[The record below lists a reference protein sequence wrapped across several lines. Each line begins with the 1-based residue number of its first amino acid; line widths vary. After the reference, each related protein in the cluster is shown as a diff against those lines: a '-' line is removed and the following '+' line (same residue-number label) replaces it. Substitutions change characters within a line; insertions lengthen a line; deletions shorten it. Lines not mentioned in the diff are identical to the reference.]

1 MERHLTT
8 GFRGRLGDDRLMHCR
23 TCRRLE
29 KQRLDVSRQGGT
41 SGDANAAVEPA
52 STEEATCPL
61 CLASLVDSHD
71 AVVHDRLHKG
81 IRPFECHRC
90 SETFLSV
97 AGLMLHRHQHC
108 RQPRYRCDRC
118 QRQFQDVA
126 LYTRHCKK
134 HGCIWKRARLQML
147 TLNFWRK
154 TA

>member
-8 GFRGRLGDDRLMHCR
+8 GFRSRLGDDKLMHCR

-29 KQRLDVSRQGGT
+29 KQRQDVSRQGETGRDAAENVT
-41 SGDANAAVEPA
+41 SP
-52 STEEATCPL
+52 EEIVCPL
-61 CLASLVDSHD
+61 CRASLADSH
-71 AVVHDRLHKG
+71 ALVVHDRLHKG

-90 SETFLSV
+90 SETFLTV
-97 AGLMLHRHQHC
+97 AGLILHRHQHC

-118 QRQFQDVA
+118 HRHFQDVA

-147 TLNFWRK
+147 ALNFWRK
-154 TA
+154 RA